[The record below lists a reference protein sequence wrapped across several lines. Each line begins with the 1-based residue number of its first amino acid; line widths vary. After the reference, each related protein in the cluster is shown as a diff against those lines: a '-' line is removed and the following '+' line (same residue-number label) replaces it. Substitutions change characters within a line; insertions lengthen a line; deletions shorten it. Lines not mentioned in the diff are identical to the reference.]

1 MDYRQRVYFG
11 RATLDDTPGE
21 LLHSVFEHTK
31 PERLDFPDA
40 DVFLRIT
47 SKAERMR
54 LRACAKE
61 PFTVEWLRE
70 HVGAG
75 DVLFDIGANIGVY
88 SLIAAK
94 KPGGG
99 ARVFAF
105 DPSYANIASL
115 GAGMVLNHVEDAVT
129 PIPVALSDRT
139 GLAVFNLRSLEPG
152 SARHSLG
159 DDPAV
164 DEGPVLFRQPVMTFR
179 LDDLVQLVG
188 LPLPNHV
195 KLDVD
200 GGELAVLEG
209 ASRTLSSP
217 ALRTVLIEVS
227 TSMSEAVSAVLARHG
242 LGLHAKVHV
251 QNRAG
256 EYLVWYGLFVR
267 GASGEARPA
276 EVLTR

>member
-99 ARVFAF
+99 ARVRFTVASAYGF
-105 DPSYANIASL
+105 TKRFQNPNIDP
-115 GAGMVLNHVEDAVT
+115 HQ
-129 PIPVALSDRT
+129 
-139 GLAVFNLRSLEPG
+139 PG
-152 SARHSLG
+152 ERR
-159 DDPAV
+159 
-164 DEGPVLFRQPVMTFR
+164 FRR
-179 LDDLVQLVG
+179 VG
-188 LPLPNHV
+188 
-195 KLDVD
+195 
-200 GGELAVLEG
+200 LEG
-209 ASRTLSSP
+209 AR
-217 ALRTVLIEVS
+217 A
-227 TSMSEAVSAVLARHG
+227 
-242 LGLHAKVHV
+242 
-251 QNRAG
+251 AG
-256 EYLVWYGLFVR
+256 EY
-267 GASGEARPA
+267 
-276 EVLTR
+276 